1 MTHPTTD
8 MLAAFLDGRLSPVE
22 RDEVAGHLNA
32 CDECRHELSVA
43 ASALAAHAGER
54 RRPRWLLPAA
64 AAATIATLLLV
75 PLGRMDDAGET
86 TPLQRGDRPEG
97 VQIFAGVAPEDGVGV
112 SRGELSQFQWRSVAS
127 GATYAVV
134 LTNSMGDEVWTV
146 STTDTV
152 ASLPEAVQLDPGLYF
167 WWVDALLGGTE
178 TAMMET
184 RELTITR

>member
-8 MLAAFLDGRLSPVE
+8 MLAAFLDERLSPVE
-22 RDEVAGHLNA
+22 RDEVAGHLDA

-64 AAATIATLLLV
+64 VAAVIATLLLV
-75 PLGRMDDAGET
+75 PLSMDDAGET

-152 ASLPEAVQLDPGLYF
+152 ASLPEAVQLGPGLYF